1 MRRIG
6 ILSIILF
13 LVTGALFGY
22 EKYREY
28 MAEDTKPPQILMD
41 EDSIKVKCGATNEEL
56 LSGITAKDSR
66 DGDVTK
72 NLVIESMSNFLK
84 GKKRNMVVAAFDSA
98 GNMSKATREVIYTDY
113 RKPRYSLSE
122 PIRYPMDSRNIE
134 IGIKAD
140 DVIDGDI
147 TGRIKITGQSNIRLD
162 KKGDYDITFSVSN
175 SAGDVE
181 KLPATFRVYD
191 PEEERNNP
199 QIKLKKYIVYTK
211 KKNKVDYFDLVESV
225 TVAGV
230 KYERPEKNS
239 KTLTNTNYNGTGER
253 VYLGRDRF
261 EYVDKNVK
269 YKKPGTYEAIIRY
282 TDNEGN
288 RGSVPLIIVVR

>member
-1 MRRIG
+1 
-6 ILSIILF
+6 
-13 LVTGALFGY
+13 
-22 EKYREY
+22 
-28 MAEDTKPPQILMD
+28 MD
-41 EDSIKVKCGATNEEL
+41 
-56 LSGITAKDSR
+56 
-66 DGDVTK
+66 
-72 NLVIESMSNFLK
+72 
-84 GKKRNMVVAAFDSA
+84 
-98 GNMSKATREVIYTDY
+98 
-113 RKPRYSLSE
+113 
-122 PIRYPMDSRNIE
+122 
-134 IGIKAD
+134 
-140 DVIDGDI
+140 
-147 TGRIKITGQSNIRLD
+147 
-162 KKGDYDITFSVSN
+162 
-175 SAGDVE
+175 
-181 KLPATFRVYD
+181 D